1 MLTLNHLKIRPE
13 TCDYAIY
20 HLKLFKKEKKMLNNK
35 GPKIDLGS
43 IPQMPTNDIPPVTEA

>member
-1 MLTLNHLKIRPE
+1 MKICPE